1 MSVGLPV
8 YQPVT
13 LRDEAALDLVK
24 GLAPELTVVAAYGKL
39 LPEAILAV
47 PPLGSINVHSSLLPK
62 YRGAAPIN
70 WAILNGEETT
80 GVSIMYMAK
89 ALDAG
94 DVILQKSTP
103 IGPDEDAPALT
114 VRLRRWGGGLS
125 ETVAA
130 IGGHRGPDAPE
141 RGGDDLR
148 PHADKRDV
156 RHGLHPPRPG
166 FDCQV
171 RGLIPWPCAQAEIA
185 GTRFKVFR
193 TAPGGATDKAPGTLL
208 SAGKQ
213 GIEVACGNGR
223 SLYLT
228 EIQAE
233 GGKRM
238 SAAAYLLGHP
248 LEVRHRQFHK
258 TAGFCQ
264 NSGIPDYGPYLGN
277 LPNEVMATFLRLLQ
291 IRRFSRQQ
299 YLFPAADPGVDPVR
313 VGPGSGVRQLPRY
326 NAVMNWRCIT
336 GAQTAEAVLRPTGHS
351 GCLSGP
357 AGEIFSDHYDPRDNT
372 IYLSEDVYGA
382 ATVAAVGVAAHE
394 AGHAVQYAVGYGPVR
409 LRTAIIPA
417 TQLGSRFSF
426 ILLFIGL
433 VLYSQSLF
441 LAGIILFGLTT
452 FFQLATLPVE
462 FNAPPGPS
470 RPSRARACWTG
481 TSTTAPGRCCGR
493 RR

>member
-1 MSVGLPV
+1 MRILFMGTPEFAVASLRRLVEEGHTICGVLTQPDKPRNRGHKVTFSPVKEYALSVGLDV

-13 LRDEAALDLVK
+13 LRDEAALELVK

-39 LPEAILAV
+39 LPEAILTV

-114 VRLRRWGGGLS
+114 ARLAQLGAEALS
-125 ETVAA
+125 ETVTALAA
-130 IGGHRGPDAPE
+130 GTADRTPQNEAEMTYAPMLGRE
-141 RGGDDLR
+141 LSAMDWTRSAADLS
-148 PHADKRDV
+148 
-156 RHGLHPPRPG
+156 
-166 FDCQV
+166 CQV

-185 GTRFKVFR
+185 GTRFKVYR

-213 GIEVACGNGR
+213 GIEVACGDGR

-248 LEVRHRQFHK
+248 MEV
-258 TAGFCQ
+258 
-264 NSGIPDYGPYLGN
+264 
-277 LPNEVMATFLRLLQ
+277 
-291 IRRFSRQQ
+291 
-299 YLFPAADPGVDPVR
+299 
-313 VGPGSGVRQLPRY
+313 
-326 NAVMNWRCIT
+326 
-336 GAQTAEAVLRPTGHS
+336 
-351 GCLSGP
+351 
-357 AGEIFSDHYDPRDNT
+357 
-372 IYLSEDVYGA
+372 
-382 ATVAAVGVAAHE
+382 
-394 AGHAVQYAVGYGPVR
+394 
-409 LRTAIIPA
+409 
-417 TQLGSRFSF
+417 
-426 ILLFIGL
+426 
-433 VLYSQSLF
+433 
-441 LAGIILFGLTT
+441 
-452 FFQLATLPVE
+452 
-462 FNAPPGPS
+462 
-470 RPSRARACWTG
+470 
-481 TSTTAPGRCCGR
+481 
-493 RR
+493 

>member
-1 MSVGLPV
+1 MRILFMGTPEFAVASLRRLVEAGHTICGVLTQPDKPRNRGHKVTFSPVKEYALSVGLDV

-13 LRDEAALDLVK
+13 LRDEAALELVK

-114 VRLRRWGGGLS
+114 ARLAQLGAEALS
-125 ETVAA
+125 ETVTALAA
-130 IGGHRGPDAPE
+130 GTAARTPQNEAEMTYAPMLGRE
-141 RGGDDLR
+141 LSAMDWTRSAADLS
-148 PHADKRDV
+148 
-156 RHGLHPPRPG
+156 
-166 FDCQV
+166 CQV

-185 GTRFKVFR
+185 GTRFKVYR

-213 GIEVACGNGR
+213 GIEVACGDGR

-248 LEVRHRQFHK
+248 MEV
-258 TAGFCQ
+258 
-264 NSGIPDYGPYLGN
+264 
-277 LPNEVMATFLRLLQ
+277 
-291 IRRFSRQQ
+291 
-299 YLFPAADPGVDPVR
+299 
-313 VGPGSGVRQLPRY
+313 
-326 NAVMNWRCIT
+326 
-336 GAQTAEAVLRPTGHS
+336 
-351 GCLSGP
+351 
-357 AGEIFSDHYDPRDNT
+357 
-372 IYLSEDVYGA
+372 
-382 ATVAAVGVAAHE
+382 
-394 AGHAVQYAVGYGPVR
+394 
-409 LRTAIIPA
+409 
-417 TQLGSRFSF
+417 
-426 ILLFIGL
+426 
-433 VLYSQSLF
+433 
-441 LAGIILFGLTT
+441 
-452 FFQLATLPVE
+452 
-462 FNAPPGPS
+462 
-470 RPSRARACWTG
+470 
-481 TSTTAPGRCCGR
+481 
-493 RR
+493 